1 MSGSGEL
8 VQPVSMLGRQWE
20 TMLAA
25 VLHLMNN
32 SSILFRFMG
41 SSPQDP
47 FCTEEQLFLLRSYQE
62 KS

>member
-8 VQPVSMLGRQWE
+8 VQPVSMLGRQLE
-20 TMLAA
+20 TMPAT
-25 VLHLMNN
+25 VLNLMNN

-41 SSPQDP
+41 SNLQDP
-47 FCTEEQLFLLRSYQE
+47 FCTEEQLFLLRSYQD